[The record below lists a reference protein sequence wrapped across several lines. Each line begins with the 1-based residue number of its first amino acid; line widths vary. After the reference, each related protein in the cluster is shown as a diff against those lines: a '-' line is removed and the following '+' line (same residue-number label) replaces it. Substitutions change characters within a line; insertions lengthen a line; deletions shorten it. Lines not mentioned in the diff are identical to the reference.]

1 MATDTANLGHREV
14 SLYEILYHAEGLL
27 SRIFLKGAYIM
38 KKIES
43 LLSTLEIA
51 EMLEMEHWQLLRKLN
66 GRTGTNGKHIKGY
79 VEILG
84 DNQMVVTDFF
94 RESTYRTEQNKE
106 MPCYQVTRKGCE
118 FLANKFVGEK
128 GVLFT
133 ARYIN
138 RFHEMQD
145 ILSNGQQ
152 ESELPWF
159 IRRFRGEYIILWRD
173 FSTITGVD
181 IENHKPKTWFE
192 NITGGMDFNG
202 CGWKCDNEKF
212 QREYGFDYGDDPCMM
227 YFYLCGIPK
236 VLRLLENDKKARM
249 IPGSGKVLL
258 DGIKS
263 VSKEKKEIRCQKQ
276 KVIAERE
283 IQTEPIQIS
292 IVLNG
297 SELLMNRKG

>member
-1 MATDTANLGHREV
+1 MKIIEQTLDSRE
-14 SLYEILYHAEGLL
+14 A
-27 SRIFLKGAYIM
+27 
-38 KKIES
+38 
-43 LLSTLEIA
+43 A
-51 EMLEMEHWQLLRKLN
+51 EMVEKAHYELLKDMRRYISQFNEGNLP
-66 GRTGTNGKHIKGY
+66 Y
-79 VEILG
+79 V
-84 DNQMVVTDFF
+84 DFF
-94 RESTYRTEQNKE
+94 TESTYKDAKGETR
-106 MPCYQVTRKGCE
+106 PCYRITKKGCE
-118 FLANKFVGEK
+118 FIAHKLTGTK
-128 GVLFT
+128 GTIFT

-159 IRRFRGEYIILWRD
+159 IRRFRGEYITLWRD
-173 FSTITGVD
+173 FGTITGVD

-212 QREYGFDYGDDPCMM
+212 RREYGFDYGDNPCMM

-263 VSKEKKEIRCQKQ
+263 ISKEKKEIRCQKQ
-276 KVIAERE
+276 KVIAEKE
-283 IQTEPIQIS
+283 IQTAPVQIS

-297 SELLMNRKG
+297 SELLMSRKG

>member
-1 MATDTANLGHREV
+1 MKIIEQTLDSRE
-14 SLYEILYHAEGLL
+14 A
-27 SRIFLKGAYIM
+27 
-38 KKIES
+38 
-43 LLSTLEIA
+43 A
-51 EMLEMEHWQLLRKLN
+51 EMVEKAHYELLKDMRRYISQFNEGNLP
-66 GRTGTNGKHIKGY
+66 Y
-79 VEILG
+79 V
-84 DNQMVVTDFF
+84 DFF
-94 RESTYRTEQNKE
+94 TESTYKDAKGETR
-106 MPCYQVTRKGCE
+106 PCYRITKKGCE
-118 FLANKFVGEK
+118 FIAHKLTGTK
-128 GVLFT
+128 GTIFT

-152 ESELPWF
+152 EPELPWF

-202 CGWKCDNEKF
+202 CRWKCNNEKF
-212 QREYGFDYGDDPCMM
+212 RREYGFDYGDNPCMM

-263 VSKEKKEIRCQKQ
+263 ISKEKKEIRCQKQ
-276 KVIAERE
+276 KVIAEKE
-283 IQTEPIQIS
+283 IQTAPVQIS

-297 SELLMNRKG
+297 SELLTNCKG

>member
-1 MATDTANLGHREV
+1 
-14 SLYEILYHAEGLL
+14 
-27 SRIFLKGAYIM
+27 M

-118 FLANKFVGEK
+118 FLANKFAGEK

-173 FSTITGVD
+173 FGTITGVD
-181 IENHKPKTWFE
+181 IENHKPKTLFK

-212 QREYGFDYGDDPCMM
+212 RREYGFDYGDNPCMM

-263 VSKEKKEIRCQKQ
+263 ISKEKKEIGCQKQ
-276 KVIAERE
+276 KVIAEKE
-283 IQTEPIQIS
+283 MQTAPVQIS